1 MKFENLTHINH
12 AFAWPNAD
20 GSISAYANF
29 HYPELINKTH
39 EAGKKILVSLGGW
52 GNCGGFSPMAADS
65 AARANFVENI
75 ISLFITFDDTASVR
89 MKCEFARSKNLAGV
103 MIWALGLDKINDNQ
117 PLLTT
122 VGRTMGLTTHI
133 AELSHEVPESFLLL
147 SNYPNPFNSSTV
159 IQFYLPKQEKVKLE
173 VYNILGERI
182 ATLRDGVEFGGWHSV
197 RYDADQLPSGVYLY
211 KLTTAKIFATQ
222 IFQLESFLYNFVS
235 C

>member
-1 MKFENLTHINH
+1 
-12 AFAWPNAD
+12 
-20 GSISAYANF
+20 
-29 HYPELINKTH
+29 
-39 EAGKKILVSLGGW
+39 
-52 GNCGGFSPMAADS
+52 
-65 AARANFVENI
+65 
-75 ISLFITFDDTASVR
+75 
-89 MKCEFARSKNLAGV
+89 

-182 ATLRDGVEFGGWHSV
+182 ATLRDGVEFAGWHSV